1 MYRIALY
8 GPLLRASGKLAG
20 SLWENEY
27 FRLFIII
34 LLLIVCVFIL
44 KVFVNLYNR
53 LKITTQTIIHEKTK
67 QIKQKKQ
74 KIMQIIKNKETSSRQ
89 LDKLSKL
96 FCLKNAG
103 ALSDKEFEIQKEKIL
118 SGHRNVKEISDKQIR
133 KLTILLNL
141 KNAGGLTKNEF
152 EEQKAKILKK
162 IK

>member
-8 GPLLRASGKLAG
+8 GPLFRASGKLAG

-34 LLLIVCVFIL
+34 LLLIVGVFIL
-44 KVFVNLYNR
+44 KAFVNLYNR
-53 LKITTQTIIHEKTK
+53 LKITTQTIINEKVK

-74 KIMQIIKNKETSSRQ
+74 KIIQTIKNKETSSKQ

-103 ALSDKEFEIQKEKIL
+103 ALTDKEFEIQKAKIL
-118 SGHRNVKEISDKQIR
+118 KGHGKTKGISDKQIR

-141 KNAGGLTKNEF
+141 KNAGGITKNEF
-152 EEQKAKILKK
+152 EEQKNKILKT
-162 IK
+162 